1 MILIFNDSLLFHQLW
16 ECDRK
21 RLSNSTIYGW
31 YTHYMEHI
39 MGYYINRDLQ
49 TYLGDQFILIH
60 SNDEFDRSKAL
71 NNLFVSDMPCIMKI
85 GIDLYLGK
93 DIVILKGKPF
103 DHSDESLEIIL
114 DLVKAA
120 FGVVPREVNCEED
133 IPEVSQ
139 DCDNL
144 SLHGLD
150 LLASFFNNLADKMD
164 KSLFTEYDID
174 KMSVVL

>member
-21 RLSNSTIYGW
+21 RLSNSVVYGW
-31 YTHYMEHI
+31 YTHYKEHVH
-39 MGYYINRDLQ
+39 GYYINRDLQ
-49 TYLGDQFILIH
+49 TYMGDGLLSLH
-60 SNDEFDRSKAL
+60 RAASNEGKVNTLYMYD
-71 NNLFVSDMPCIMKI
+71 VPCIMKI

-103 DHSDESLEIIL
+103 DHSDESLDVIL
-114 DLVKAA
+114 ELTTAA
-120 FGVVPREVNCEED
+120 FGVVPREVNCEQD
-133 IPEVSQ
+133 IPEITQ
-139 DCDNL
+139 DCDDL

-150 LLASFFNNLADKMD
+150 ILREHFDSFGDNMD
-164 KSLFTEYDID
+164 KRLFSEEEID

>member
-1 MILIFNDSLLFHQLW
+1 M
-16 ECDRK
+16 
-21 RLSNSTIYGW
+21 
-31 YTHYMEHI
+31 
-39 MGYYINRDLQ
+39 
-49 TYLGDQFILIH
+49 
-60 SNDEFDRSKAL
+60 
-71 NNLFVSDMPCIMKI
+71 
-85 GIDLYLGK
+85 
-93 DIVILKGKPF
+93 
-103 DHSDESLEIIL
+103 
-114 DLVKAA
+114 VKAA